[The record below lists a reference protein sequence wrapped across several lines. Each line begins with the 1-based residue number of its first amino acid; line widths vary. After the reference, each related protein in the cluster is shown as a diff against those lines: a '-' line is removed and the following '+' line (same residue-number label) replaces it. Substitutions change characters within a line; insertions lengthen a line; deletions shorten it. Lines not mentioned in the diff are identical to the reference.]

1 MTDRRLL
8 TDQERL
14 ALLGIPLDADSM
26 ARCFTLSRA
35 DQELVAARRRDAN
48 RIGFA
53 VQLALLR
60 HPGIA
65 LVHLEQPVE
74 SLVQWLARHAARV
87 SMFGRCSLCPRK
99 NRCDPRCIRSWR
111 RARRGDR
118 AAPAVPGH
126 QRQ

>member
-1 MTDRRLL
+1 MAHRQLL
-8 TDQERL
+8 TDEERQ

-35 DQELVAARRRDAN
+35 DRHLVAARRRDAN

-65 LVHLEQPVE
+65 LAQLEQPVNHSFSGWQS
-74 SLVQWLARHAARV
+74 SLKFQPRRSPDTRV
-87 SMFGRCSLCPRK
+87 AHKP
-99 NRCDPRCIRSWR
+99 
-111 RARRGDR
+111 
-118 AAPAVPGH
+118 
-126 QRQ
+126 